1 MSVSEIY
8 NFIQIDPA
16 IGTAGQP
23 TEDQFRDLAAAGYE
37 AVVNL
42 APDGLDTSL
51 PDEAGLVR
59 SLGMDYHHLPVPWTA
74 PHRDQLAQFETLMEG
89 LAGRRVLIHCQGNY
103 RVTAFY
109 ALYASARLGWS
120 EAQAD
125 ALIDRIWTSH
135 PGFEMDETWRG
146 FIAEARSGMSA

>member
-8 NFIQIDPA
+8 NFIQIDPS

-23 TEDQFRDLAAAGYE
+23 TEAQFAALAEAGYE

-59 SLGMDYHHLPVPWTA
+59 ALGMEYHHIPVPWTA
-74 PHRDQLAQFETLMEG
+74 PHRDQLDQFAALMDR
-89 LAGRRVLIHCQGNY
+89 LAERRVLVHCQGNY

-109 ALYASARLGWS
+109 ALYAGARLGWS
-120 EAQAD
+120 TDQAD

-146 FIAEARSGMSA
+146 FIAEARGG